1 MKPIA
6 RHLVALAA
14 AGLLLGPPLAAGAR
28 ASAERV
34 DLTYRVFL
42 GGIPIVEVDTKT
54 TVDGS
59 RYRMDSLTRTVG
71 LWESL
76 FKARMQ
82 SRVDG
87 EVNGAEA
94 SARPDLYQVRYDGRV
109 GKRRSIDVYFDAE
122 GPDEIV
128 TVPPNAE
135 DGRRPVEPEF
145 LMGAMDPA
153 TAAMLAAEAGP
164 NEQICQ
170 REFKIFDGRRRYDVA
185 FENKGPARIEAHD
198 DAFYSGEAIHCVIRY
213 RRIKGFD
220 PSWERA
226 NARKY
231 PNEIDIWFARF
242 PDLPRAIPV
251 KVQVSTEYGTA
262 MAQLVAR
269 HLAPTDSLGAAAALL
284 PPPDLKRMGG

>member
-1 MKPIA
+1 MMPIA
-6 RHLVALAA
+6 RRLLALAA
-14 AGLLLGPPLAAGAR
+14 AAAFLGPPLATGAL

-42 GGIPIVEVDTKT
+42 GGIPIVEVDTRT
-54 TVDGS
+54 TVDGD

-87 EVNGAEA
+87 EMASDDA

-109 GKRRSIDVYFDAE
+109 GKRRSIDVYFDAD
-122 GPDEIV
+122 GPEEIV

-164 NEQICQ
+164 DDRICQ
-170 REFKIFDGRRRYDVA
+170 REFKIFDGRRRYDIA
-185 FENKGPARIEAHD
+185 FENKGPETIEAHGD
-198 DAFYSGEAIHCVIRY
+198 TFFSGEAVHCVIRY

-220 PSWERA
+220 PSWERTD
-226 NARKY
+226 ARKY

-251 KVQVSTEYGTA
+251 KVQVKTEYGIA

-269 HLAPTDSLGAAAALL
+269 GLTPTDSLGAAAALL
-284 PPPDLKRMGG
+284 PPPDIKHMGG